1 VRGHLFPHHTLL
13 DCTDENVARA
23 GRGGI
28 KKDPINRGLFDF
40 LLLCDFVGTTS
51 LEAREPAMELAKME
65 PVKME
70 PGHELGYGTRGQ
82 DLAGAAPRPFSW
94 GFFCLSLMSGINVR
108 TGLPHFRHEQI

>member
-1 VRGHLFPHHTLL
+1 MRGHLFPHHTLL
-13 DCTDENVARA
+13 DCTGENVARA

-28 KKDPINRGLFDF
+28 KKDPINRSLFDF

-70 PGHELGYGTRGQ
+70 LGHEPGHELGYGTHGQ
-82 DLAGAAPRPFSW
+82 DLAGAAPRPF
-94 GFFCLSLMSGINVR
+94 FYLSLMPGIMGFLLFVINVR
-108 TGLPHFRHEQI
+108 N